1 MVLARYLG
9 GIGLAVIGVF
19 ILLVGI
25 VTSIM
30 SNNSSVCFVSSV
42 IGILMILV
50 GGFYARTS
58 YQRVATKIEIVD
70 HKQKSDRYCPDCGRA
85 IPFDANICPYC
96 GKKF

>member
-1 MVLARYLG
+1 MALARYLG
-9 GIGLAVIGVF
+9 GVGLAVLGFFVLLIGIF
-19 ILLVGI
+19 A
-25 VTSIM
+25 SIF
-30 SNNSSVCFVSSV
+30 SNNSSVCFVTG
-42 IGILMILV
+42 IFGILLILI

-70 HKQKSDRYCPDCGRA
+70 NKQKSDRYCPYCGRA